1 MVKRTCTERFAHFWT
16 DERVKK
22 VLSMEA
28 KKKSAEVLVMQVGS
42 VTNVELA
49 REYNTNSKL
58 TFTLPQL
65 LLV

>member
-16 DERVKK
+16 DERVK
-22 VLSMEA
+22 MEA
-28 KKKSAEVLVMQVGS
+28 KKKSAEVLVMQVDS